1 MKTVPVKKEQDSQL
15 SPPLLV
21 KDCALITIA
30 TGIRAQNLRELRDKL
45 ETVHSSSIY
54 YHFWGRFLS
63 SSFEQPEFNN
73 DFAAWARHGLHDYVL
88 AERLAVVDPT
98 EFPDLEL
105 LRQELIEII
114 EERLYE
120 SAIVPWAKT
129 DQLFYF
135 KRSKIVVFD
144 TKQRIAEPRMLPQVL
159 PSLSLSSI
167 FYHFIDARRR
177 PPEGVDD
184 FSAWLDAFGETYAVL
199 RNEIGSIDLYFSTM
213 SEIRSR
219 LAHLCTTHLSP
230 GGELYG

>member
-1 MKTVPVKKEQDSQL
+1 VNTGQDGQQSS

-30 TGIRAQNLRELRDKL
+30 TGIRAQNLRELRDRL
-45 ETVHSSSIY
+45 ETIHPSSIY
-54 YHFWGRFLS
+54 YHFWGRLLS
-63 SSFEQPEFNN
+63 PSFEQPEFNN

-88 AERLAVVDPT
+88 AERLSVVDPT

-120 SAIVPWAKT
+120 SAMVPWAKT
-129 DQLFYF
+129 DQQFYF

-144 TKQRIAEPRMLPQVL
+144 TKHQIAEPEMLTHVL

-184 FSAWLDAFGETYAVL
+184 FSAWLDAFGDTYSVL
-199 RNEIGSIDLYFSTM
+199 RNEIGSIDLYFATM
-213 SEIRSR
+213 SEIRTR
-219 LAHLCTTHLSP
+219 LAHLCTIHLSSNE
-230 GGELYG
+230 ELHG

>member
-1 MKTVPVKKEQDSQL
+1 MKTAPVKREGESQQ

-45 ETVHSSSIY
+45 EAVHPSSIY
-54 YHFWGRFLS
+54 YHFWGRLLAP
-63 SSFEQPEFNN
+63 SFEQPEFNN
-73 DFAAWARHGLHDYVL
+73 DFAAWTRHGLHDYVL
-88 AERLAVVDPT
+88 AERLSVVDPT

-120 SAIVPWAKT
+120 SALVPWAKT
-129 DQLFYF
+129 DQQFYF
-135 KRSKIVVFD
+135 KRSKIIVFD
-144 TKQRIAEPRMLPQVL
+144 TKQRIEEPTMLPQML
-159 PSLSLSSI
+159 PALSLSSI

-177 PPEGVDD
+177 PPEGIDD
-184 FSAWLDAFGETYAVL
+184 FSAWLDAYGEAYAVL

-213 SEIRSR
+213 SEIRER
-219 LAHLCTTHLSP
+219 LVHLCTTHL
-230 GGELYG
+230 

>member
-1 MKTVPVKKEQDSQL
+1 VKKGQDGQQSSL
-15 SPPLLV
+15 PPLLV

-30 TGIRAQNLRELRDKL
+30 TGIRAQNLRELRDRL
-45 ETVHSSSIY
+45 ETVQPSSIY
-54 YHFWGRFLS
+54 YHFWGRLLS
-63 SSFEQPEFNN
+63 PSFEQPEFNN

-120 SAIVPWAKT
+120 SAMVSWAKT
-129 DQLFYF
+129 DQQFYF

-144 TKQRIAEPRMLPQVL
+144 TKQRIAEPKMLPHVL

-177 PPEGVDD
+177 SPEGVDD

-213 SEIRSR
+213 PEIRAR
-219 LAHLCTTHLSP
+219 LSQLCILHL
-230 GGELYG
+230 

>member
-1 MKTVPVKKEQDSQL
+1 MKAVSVKREGDSQQ

-21 KDCALITIA
+21 KDCVLITIA

-45 ETVHSSSIY
+45 ETVHPNSIY
-54 YHFWGRFLS
+54 YHFWGRLLS
-63 SSFEQPEFNN
+63 PSFEQPEFNN

-98 EFPDLEL
+98 DFPDLEL
-105 LRQELIEII
+105 LRQELIEVI

-120 SAIVPWAKT
+120 STMVPWAKT
-129 DQLFYF
+129 DQQFYF

-159 PSLSLSSI
+159 PTLSLGSI

-177 PPEGVDD
+177 PPEGIDD
-184 FSAWLDAFGETYAVL
+184 FSAWLDAFGETYVGL

-213 SEIRSR
+213 SEIRAQ
-219 LAHLCTTHLSP
+219 LAHLCTTHLTER
-230 GGELYG
+230 GKLHA

>member
-1 MKTVPVKKEQDSQL
+1 MKPAPVTRERGSQQ

-30 TGIRAQNLRELRDKL
+30 TGIRAQNLRELRDTL
-45 ETVHSSSIY
+45 ETVHASSIY

-73 DFAAWARHGLHDYVL
+73 DFAAWGRHGLHDYVL

-144 TKQRIAEPRMLPQVL
+144 TKQRIADPTVLPQVL

-184 FSAWLDAFGETYAVL
+184 FSAWLDAFGETYAGL

-213 SEIRSR
+213 SEIRTR

-230 GGELYG
+230 GGKLYG

>member
-1 MKTVPVKKEQDSQL
+1 MIKTAPVKKEQRGHHV
-15 SPPLLV
+15 PPLLV

-30 TGIRAQNLRELRDKL
+30 TGIRAQNLRELRDRL
-45 ETVHSSSIY
+45 ETVHPSSIY
-54 YHFWGRFLS
+54 YHFWGRLLS
-63 SSFEQPEFNN
+63 PSFEQPEFNN

-98 EFPDLEL
+98 EFSDLEL
-105 LRQELIEII
+105 LRQEFIEII

-120 SAIVPWAKT
+120 STIVPWAKT
-129 DQLFYF
+129 DQQFYF

-144 TKQRIAEPRMLPQVL
+144 SKQRIAEPKMLPHVL

-184 FSAWLDAFGETYAVL
+184 FSAWLDAFGDEYTDL
-199 RNEIGSIDLYFSTM
+199 RNEIGSIDLYFATI
-213 SEIRSR
+213 SEIRAR
-219 LAHLCTTHLSP
+219 LSQLCIRHL
-230 GGELYG
+230 

>member
-1 MKTVPVKKEQDSQL
+1 MKTAPVKREGESQQ

-30 TGIRAQNLRELRDKL
+30 TGIRAQNLRELRDRL
-45 ETVHSSSIY
+45 EAVHPSSIY
-54 YHFWGRFLS
+54 YHFWGRLLAP
-63 SSFEQPEFNN
+63 SFEQPEFNN
-73 DFAAWARHGLHDYVL
+73 DFAAWARHGLHDYIV
-88 AERLAVVDPT
+88 AERLSVVDPT

-120 SAIVPWAKT
+120 SVLVPWAKT
-129 DQLFYF
+129 DQQFYF
-135 KRSKIVVFD
+135 KRAKIIVFD
-144 TKQRIAEPRMLPQVL
+144 TQHRIEKPTMLPQML
-159 PSLSLSSI
+159 PALSLGSI

-184 FSAWLDAFGETYAVL
+184 FSAWLDAYGEAYAVL

-213 SEIRSR
+213 SEIRER
-219 LAHLCTTHLSP
+219 LAHLSTKHL
-230 GGELYG
+230 

>member
-1 MKTVPVKKEQDSQL
+1 MKAVSVKRERDRQQ

-21 KDCALITIA
+21 KDCVLITIA
-30 TGIRAQNLRELRDKL
+30 TGIRAQNLRELRDRL
-45 ETVHSSSIY
+45 ETVPPSSIY
-54 YHFWGRFLS
+54 YHFWGRLLAP
-63 SSFEQPEFNN
+63 SFEQPEFNN

-88 AERLAVVDPT
+88 SERLAVIDPID
-98 EFPDLEL
+98 FPDLES

-120 SAIVPWAKT
+120 SAMVPWAKT
-129 DQLFYF
+129 DQQFYF

-144 TKQRIAEPRMLPQVL
+144 TKQRIAEPKMLPQVL
-159 PSLSLSSI
+159 PALSLGSI

-184 FSAWLDAFGETYAVL
+184 FSAWLDAFGEAYAGL

-219 LAHLCTTHLSP
+219 LTHLCTIHL
-230 GGELYG
+230 